1 MIVIVIVVVIPMTM
15 FDDDGHFVVIAVP
28 VPATIMI
35 PVPVATLNDDCGFL
49 CLRWCR
55 ERQCQAESRQN
66 GKCKSNLAHKFL
78 YGADDDHRSLL
89 INALQGKE
97 FRPLLSDS
105 GRS

>member
-1 MIVIVIVVVIPMTM
+1 MIVVVIPMTM

-35 PVPVATLNDDCGFL
+35 PVPVATLDDDCGFL
-49 CLRWCR
+49 CLCWCR
-55 ERQCQAESRQN
+55 ERQCQAESRQS
-66 GKCKSNLAHKFL
+66 GKCKSNLALKFL
-78 YGADDDHRSLL
+78 HGADDDHRPFL
-89 INALQGKE
+89 INALRGKK

>member
-1 MIVIVIVVVIPMTM
+1 MIVIVVVIPMTM

-55 ERQCQAESRQN
+55 ERQCQAESRQS

-78 YGADDDHRSLL
+78 HGADDDHRSLL